1 MERYEKLEIEVIIFD
16 SNVDTIV
23 ESITTPTEVPP
34 YSVSST
40 PNRSMFS
47 SDLDYYAYL
56 EDNNLD
62 E

>member
-1 MERYEKLEIEVIIFD
+1 MERYEKLEIEVIVFD
-16 SNVDTIV
+16 SNVDTILD
-23 ESITTPTEVPP
+23 SITTHTEVPP

-40 PNRSMFS
+40 PNRRMFS

>member
-1 MERYEKLEIEVIIFD
+1 MEKYEKLEIEVILLDDSFD
-16 SNVDTIV
+16 IVTISTT
-23 ESITTPTEVPP
+23 ETPITPIP
-34 YSVSST
+34 ST

-47 SDLDYYAYL
+47 NELDYYAYL